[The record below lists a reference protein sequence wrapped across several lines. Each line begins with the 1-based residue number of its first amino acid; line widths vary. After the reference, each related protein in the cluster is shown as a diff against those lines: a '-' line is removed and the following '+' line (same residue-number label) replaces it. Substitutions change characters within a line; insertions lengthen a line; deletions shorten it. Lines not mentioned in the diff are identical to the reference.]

1 VSEVIV
7 HKEAV
12 MTEGSETSLLHD
24 RVAERAGGKISC
36 PICGNRDWVEWD
48 DSVVTL
54 MVSSQRYWQ
63 QSQDES
69 ADEPEVRDDDSGS
82 VPAIGAFCERC
93 GFIRLHAVN
102 DEDLT

>member
-1 VSEVIV
+1 MM
-7 HKEAV
+7 A
-12 MTEGSETSLLHD
+12 EGSETSQLHD

-54 MVSSQRYWQ
+54 TVSSQVFWQ
-63 QSQDES
+63 QAQDES
-69 ADEPEVRDDDSGS
+69 ADESEVRDDDHGS
-82 VPAIGAFCERC
+82 VPAIGAFCGRC

-102 DEDLT
+102 DNDLT

>member
-1 VSEVIV
+1 MVAGESTT
-7 HKEAV
+7 AQ
-12 MTEGSETSLLHD
+12 LHD
-24 RVAERAGGKISC
+24 RVAERAGGKINC

-54 MVSSQRYWQ
+54 IVSSQAHWQ
-63 QSQDES
+63 HSQDDN
-69 ADEPEVRDDDSGS
+69 ADEREPRDDDYGS

-102 DEDLT
+102 DDDLT

>member
-1 VSEVIV
+1 MAED
-7 HKEAV
+7 
-12 MTEGSETSLLHD
+12 SETSKLHD

-54 MVSSQRYWQ
+54 MVSSQVHWQ
-63 QSQDES
+63 QSQNETT
-69 ADEPEVRDDDSGS
+69 DEPEVRDPDYGS
-82 VPAIGAFCERC
+82 VPAIGAFCGRC
-93 GFIRLHAVN
+93 GFIRLHAVA

>member
-1 VSEVIV
+1 MATNSEIS
-7 HKEAV
+7 K
-12 MTEGSETSLLHD
+12 LHD
-24 RVAERAGGKISC
+24 GVAERAGGKITC

-54 MVSSQRYWQ
+54 TVSSQLFWQ
-63 QSQDES
+63 QAQDNS
-69 ADEPEVRDDDSGS
+69 TDDPEVRDDDYGS

-102 DEDLT
+102 DDDLI

>member
-1 VSEVIV
+1 MAED
-7 HKEAV
+7 
-12 MTEGSETSLLHD
+12 SETAKLHS
-24 RVAERAGGKISC
+24 RVAERAGGKVSC

-54 MVSSQRYWQ
+54 TVSSQLFWQ
-63 QSQDES
+63 QAQNNR
-69 ADEPEVRDDDSGS
+69 ADDPEVRDDDYGS

>member
-1 VSEVIV
+1 MAES
-7 HKEAV
+7 
-12 MTEGSETSLLHD
+12 SETSKLHN

-54 MVSSQRYWQ
+54 TVSSQLYWQ
-63 QSQDES
+63 QSQDER
-69 ADEPEVRDDDSGS
+69 DEPEARDDDFGS
-82 VPAIGAFCERC
+82 VPAIGAFCSQC

-102 DEDLT
+102 DDDLT